1 MDATSDTP
9 TLRERTRRAVHA
21 EITDT
26 ALRLFAEQG
35 FDATTVDQ
43 IAKAAGISRRSFFHY
58 FGSKEDV
65 VLGDLEA
72 LGRRV
77 RDVLEARPATEPAWD
92 ALRAALLTLQGPDT
106 DAATELQIA
115 HMYADA
121 PSLRAKHL
129 EKHLR
134 WQELLGPDIER
145 RLGIAPGGGSD
156 RGAVD
161 AGGAEDTDAAVPA
174 DGRRTVDPR
183 ARAVVAA
190 ALTCLDI
197 AVEAWRESGGTADPV
212 DLFDAAVAAVRA

>member
-1 MDATSDTP
+1 MDATPHTP

-77 RDVLEARPATEPAWD
+77 RDALEARPATEPAWD
-92 ALRAALLTLQGPDT
+92 ALRAALLTLRGPDT

-145 RLGIAPGGGSD
+145 RLGIAPGGG
-156 RGAVD
+156 AD
-161 AGGAEDTDAAVPA
+161 ATDAAAPA
-174 DGRRTVDPR
+174 ADRPTVDPR

>member
-1 MDATSDTP
+1 MGKICSMDSTPDTP

-43 IAKAAGISRRSFFHY
+43 IAAAAGISRRSFFHY

-65 VLGDLEA
+65 VMGDLEA

-77 RDVLEARPATEPAWD
+77 RDALEARPASETAWE
-92 ALRAALLTLQGPDT
+92 ALREALKTLQGPDT
-106 DAATELQIA
+106 DAVTQLEIA
-115 HMYADA
+115 GMYADA

-134 WQELLGPDIER
+134 WQELFAPDIER
-145 RLGIAPGGGSD
+145 RLGIIPG
-156 RGAVD
+156 AT
-161 AGGAEDTDAAVPA
+161 A
-174 DGRRTVDPR
+174 DPR
-183 ARAVVAA
+183 ARAVIAA
-190 ALTCLDI
+190 ALACLDI

-212 DLFDAAVAAVRA
+212 ELFDAAVAAVRA